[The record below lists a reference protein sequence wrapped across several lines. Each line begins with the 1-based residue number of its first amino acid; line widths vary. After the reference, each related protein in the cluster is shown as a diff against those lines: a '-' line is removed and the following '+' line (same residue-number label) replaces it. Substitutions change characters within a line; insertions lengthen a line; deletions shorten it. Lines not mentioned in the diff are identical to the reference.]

1 MNQAIWRA
9 IGRIESVLPA
19 VDAPD
24 AEADTRNRRLAALT
38 LSIVPGAIVA
48 VNVFKE
54 REVLGAVLHFNA
66 VMLQQA
72 VLVLAGCVAVAGVGF
87 GVKAWH
93 SARKIA

>member
-19 VDAPD
+19 VDAP
-24 AEADTRNRRLAALT
+24 AETDTRNRRLTALT
-38 LSIVPGAIVA
+38 LSIGPGAIVA